1 MNEANQTTE
10 TKSETKAPPASCVK
24 FSADEFSKIKADS
37 QLTGKSIP
45 SLLKAAYF
53 SGRRATLLMSKSDQE
68 QWFKELRHWG
78 NNLNQIAKRV
88 NSGLMDGWYEDF
100 ELVRK
105 GLKAIENMVLGVY
118 GSRHI

>member
-1 MNEANQTTE
+1 MNEETHTME
-10 TKSETKAPPASCVK
+10 TKVTTKAPPASCVK
-24 FSADEFSKIKADS
+24 FSDDEFNKIKSDS

-45 SLLKAAYF
+45 ALLKLAYF

-118 GSRHI
+118 GSRHV